1 MSLLNNIKTD
11 FFLISYFKTL
21 KLEIYLIFFSIPRN
35 IAYNL
40 IIFKSDNKIIFL
52 NIGIEREQWEVLNT
66 NKLFLFW

>member
-21 KLEIYLIFFSIPRN
+21 ELEIYLHFFSIPRN
-35 IAYNL
+35 IACNL
-40 IIFKSDNKIIFL
+40 ITFKSDNKIIFL
-52 NIGIEREQWEVLNT
+52 NIGVEREQGEVLNT